1 MWKGIEK
8 MRINQTYRSLLD
20 KSVNSMLSAIEIYN
34 KPNFAY
40 REETFAI
47 LAINSWE
54 LLFKAQ
60 LLKLN
65 NYNLKS
71 IYVLEPVLTKSGKPH
86 RKNKT
91 PKLSRSKNPLT
102 LNLFEVI
109 KQLDKSGH
117 KLSKNL
123 YDSIEALVELRDT
136 AIHFHN
142 NTSISKEIQELGF
155 ACIKNYMHIIQK
167 WSLEID
173 LSTYNFYLMPLAY
186 VDSKILTEGVL
197 TGEVKNY
204 LQFVKEKIDNHDDN
218 DEDFD
223 IAISIDVSF
232 TKANSFDSIGFRY
245 DENGIAIRVSEEDI
259 KNKYPLTYTDVTSKA
274 KKRYSNFKQDKSF
287 HNIMKTIKI
296 NEKLYH
302 ERKLDPDNPSSIKK
316 GFYNSNIW
324 KELDKQYLKRT

>member
-1 MWKGIEK
+1 
-8 MRINQTYRSLLD
+8 
-20 KSVNSMLSAIEIYN
+20 MLSAIEIYN

-109 KQLDKSGH
+109 KQLEKSGF

-123 YDSIEALVELRDT
+123 NDSLEALVELRDN

-142 NTSISKEIQELGF
+142 NSSISKEIQELGF
-155 ACIKNYMHIIQK
+155 ACIKNYMNIIQR

-173 LSTYNFYLMPLAY
+173 LSSYNFYLMPLAY
-186 VDSKILTEGVL
+186 VDSKILTEGIV

-204 LQFVKEKIDNHDDN
+204 LQFVKGKIDNHDEN

-232 TKANSFDSIGFRY
+232 TKANSFDSIGFKY
-245 DENGIAIRVSEEDI
+245 DENGIPITVSEEDI
-259 KNKYPLTYTDVTSKA
+259 RNRYPLTYSDVTSKA
-274 KKRYSNFKQDKSF
+274 KNRYSNFKQGKSF
-287 HNIMKTIKI
+287 NEIMRQVKE
-296 NEKLYH
+296 NDKLYH
-302 ERKLDPDNPSSIKK
+302 ERKLDPDNATSMKK
-316 GFYNSNIW
+316 GFYNANIW
-324 KELDKQYLKRT
+324 KELDKKYLIK

>member
-1 MWKGIEK
+1 
-8 MRINQTYRSLLD
+8 
-20 KSVNSMLSAIEIYN
+20 MLSAIEIYN

-109 KQLDKSGH
+109 KQLEKSGF

-123 YDSIEALVELRDT
+123 NDSIEALVELRDN

-142 NTSISKEIQELGF
+142 NSRISKEIQELGF

-173 LSTYNFYLMPLAY
+173 LSSYNFYLMPLAY
-186 VDSKILTEGVL
+186 VDSKILTEGVV

-204 LQFVKEKIDNHDDN
+204 LQFVKEKIDNHDEN

-232 TKANSFDSIGFRY
+232 TKANSFESIGFKY
-245 DENGIAIRVSEEDI
+245 DENGIPVTVSEEDI
-259 KNKYPLTYTDVTSKA
+259 RNKYPLNYNDVTSKA
-274 KKRYSNFKQDKSF
+274 KVRYKDFKQDKFF
-287 HNIMKTIKI
+287 HQIMRELKE
-296 NEKLYH
+296 NDKLYH
-302 ERKLDPDNPSSIKK
+302 ERKLDPDNPSSMKK
-316 GFYNSNIW
+316 GFYNANIW
-324 KELDKQYLKRT
+324 KELDKYYAKNNS

>member
-1 MWKGIEK
+1 
-8 MRINQTYRSLLD
+8 MRVNQTYRSLLD

-65 NYNLKS
+65 NYNLKF

-109 KQLDKSGH
+109 KQLEKSGF
-117 KLSKNL
+117 KLSNNL
-123 YDSIEALVELRDT
+123 NDSLEALVELRDN

-142 NTSISKEIQELGF
+142 NSSISKEIQELGF
-155 ACIKNYMHIIQK
+155 ACIKNYMNIIQR

-173 LSTYNFYLMPLAY
+173 LSSYNFYLMPLAY
-186 VDSKILTEGVL
+186 VDSKILTEGIV

-204 LQFVKEKIDNHDDN
+204 LQFVKGKIDNHDEN

-232 TKANSFDSIGFRY
+232 TKANSFESIGFKY
-245 DENGIAIRVSEEDI
+245 DENGIPITISEEDI
-259 KNKYPLTYTDVTSKA
+259 RNRYPLTYSDVTSKA
-274 KKRYSNFKQDKSF
+274 KNRYKDFKRDKFF
-287 HNIMKTIKI
+287 HQIMRELKG
-296 NEKLYH
+296 NDKLYH
-302 ERKLDPDNPSSIKK
+302 ERKLDPDNPSSMKK
-316 GFYNSNIW
+316 GFYNANIW
-324 KELDKQYLKRT
+324 KELDKKYLINSN

>member
-1 MWKGIEK
+1 
-8 MRINQTYRSLLD
+8 MRVNQTYRSLLD

-60 LLKLN
+60 LLKQN

-71 IYVLEPVLTKSGKPH
+71 IYVLEPVITKSGKPH

-109 KQLDKSGH
+109 KHLEKSGFT
-117 KLSKNL
+117 LSKNL
-123 YDSIEALVELRDT
+123 NNSIEALVELRDN

-142 NTSISKEIQELGF
+142 NSSISKEIQELGF
-155 ACIKNYMHIIQK
+155 ACIKNYMHIIHK

-186 VDSKILTEGVL
+186 VDSKILTEGVI

-204 LQFVKEKIDNHDDN
+204 LQFVKEKIDNHDEN
-218 DEDFD
+218 DDDFD

-232 TKANSFDSIGFRY
+232 TKANSFDSIGFKY
-245 DENGIAIRVSEEDI
+245 DENGIPITISEEDI
-259 KNKYPLTYTDVTSKA
+259 LNKYPLTYIDITSKS
-274 KKRYSNFKQDKSF
+274 KTRYNNFKQDKIF
-287 HNIMKTIKI
+287 HKIMKEVK
-296 NEKLYH
+296 EDDKLYH
-302 ERKLDPDNPSSIKK
+302 ERKLDPDNPSSMKK
-316 GFYNSNIW
+316 GFYSTNIW
-324 KELDKQYLKRT
+324 KVLDKNYSKVK